1 MVFTTDCAPPPF
13 FSFGWDKKNRIGQK
27 KTKGRC
33 DMEDKL
39 QLIRKIAPDL
49 TEEMIKR
56 YRVLKTVRLLQPCG
70 RRMVVLALGMTERT
84 VRSEIERFSVQKL
97 VLVSKTGMVVTEE
110 GMEVL
115 EGLDT
120 VFSIMTGLSVLEEKL
135 AMLLGVKRVLI
146 AQGDADV
153 SERSRKEMG
162 QLAMRHLLEKT
173 DEKSCIAITGGSSM
187 EDLVLAAPEMS
198 KSMAKMVVP
207 ARGSIGRRMELQ
219 ADTLAVQLA
228 EKLQAEYRLLHLPD
242 NLSET
247 ALEEMKKQPEILE
260 TIQEME
266 RANIL
271 LLGVGNALDMA
282 EKRRLDAEI
291 MANLVKQDAIAE
303 ACGYYFNRSGEV
315 LYRTRSIA
323 IDFDQISKMDEV
335 IVVAGGEK
343 KAESI
348 LAVSKSIPS
357 GIFITDEGAALK
369 MLRALEA

>member
-1 MVFTTDCAPPPF
+1 MGFTTDCAPPPF

-27 KTKGRC
+27 MAKGRC
-33 DMEDKL
+33 KMEEQL

-49 TEEMIKR
+49 TEELIKR

-97 VLVSKTGMVVTEE
+97 VQVSKTGMTVTEE

-135 AMLLGVKRVLI
+135 AEHLGVKRVLI
-146 AQGDADV
+146 AQGDADT

-162 QLAMRHLLEKT
+162 QLATRHLLERT
-173 DEKSCIAITGGSSM
+173 NEKSCIAITGGTAM
-187 EDLVLAAPEMS
+187 EDLVLAAPEMT
-198 KSMAKMVVP
+198 KPLAKMIVP

-228 EKLQAEYRLLHLPD
+228 GKLQADYRLLHLPD

-260 TIQEME
+260 TVQEMQK
-266 RANIL
+266 ANIL
-271 LLGVGNALDMA
+271 LLGVGNALEMA
-282 EKRRLDAEI
+282 EKRRLDEEI
-291 MANLVKQDAIAE
+291 RTSLAAQDAIAE
-303 ACGYYFNRSGEV
+303 ACGYYFNRRGEV

-323 IDFDQISKMDEV
+323 VDFDQIGTMDEV

-348 LAVSKSIPS
+348 LAVSKSIP
-357 GIFITDEGAALK
+357 GGVFITDEGAALK
-369 MLRALEA
+369 MLSILED

>member
-13 FSFGWDKKNRIGQK
+13 FSFGWDKKKQTGHK
-27 KTKGRC
+27 KTKGRWN
-33 DMEDKL
+33 MEDKL
-39 QLIRKIAPDL
+39 LLIRKIAPDL

-97 VLVSKTGMVVTEE
+97 VQVSKTGMTVTEE
-110 GMEVL
+110 GIEVL
-115 EGLDT
+115 DGLDKI
-120 VFSIMTGLSVLEEKL
+120 FSVMTGLSDLEEKL

-146 AQGDADV
+146 AQGDADH

-162 QLAMRHLLEKT
+162 QLAMRHLLEKIN
-173 DEKSCIAITGGSSM
+173 EESCIAITGGTAM
-187 EDLVLAAPEMS
+187 QDLVFAAPEMP
-198 KSMAKMVVP
+198 KPMAKTIVP
-207 ARGSIGRRMELQ
+207 ARGSIGRKMELQ

-260 TIQEME
+260 TIQEMDK
-266 RANIL
+266 ANVL

-282 EKRRLDAEI
+282 EKRRLDEEVRTYLAQQN
-291 MANLVKQDAIAE
+291 AVAE

-323 IDFDQISKMDEV
+323 IDFNEIEKMNEV
-335 IVVAGGEK
+335 IVVAGGQK

-348 LAVSKSIPS
+348 LAVSRSIS
-357 GIFITDEGAALK
+357 GGVFVTDEGAALK
-369 MLRALEA
+369 MLQLLQA

>member
-1 MVFTTDCAPPPF
+1 
-13 FSFGWDKKNRIGQK
+13 
-27 KTKGRC
+27 
-33 DMEDKL
+33 MEDKL

-97 VLVSKTGMVVTEE
+97 VQVSKTGMVVTEE
-110 GMEVL
+110 GLEVL

-135 AMLLGVKRVLI
+135 ALLLGVKRVLI

-173 DEKSCIAITGGSSM
+173 NEKSCIAITGGSSM

-198 KSMAKMVVP
+198 KPMAKMVVP

-247 ALEEMKKQPEILE
+247 ALEEMKKQPEIFE
-260 TIQEME
+260 TIQEMD

-282 EKRRLDAEI
+282 EKRRLDEEI

-357 GIFITDEGAALK
+357 GIFITDEGAAMK
-369 MLRALEA
+369 MLRILEA

>member
-1 MVFTTDCAPPPF
+1 M
-13 FSFGWDKKNRIGQK
+13 
-27 KTKGRC
+27 
-33 DMEDKL
+33 

-97 VLVSKTGMVVTEE
+97 VQVSKTGMVVTEE

-120 VFSIMTGLSVLEEKL
+120 VFSIMTGLSILEEKL
-135 AMLLGVKRVLI
+135 AMLLGVRRVLI
-146 AQGDADV
+146 AQGNADV

-162 QLAMRHLLEKT
+162 QLAMRHLLDKT
-173 DEKSCIAITGGSSM
+173 NEKSCIAITGGTSM

-198 KSMAKMVVP
+198 KPMAKMVVP

-260 TIQEME
+260 TIQEMDQ
-266 RANIL
+266 ANIL

-282 EKRRLDAEI
+282 EKRRLDEEI
-291 MANLVKQDAIAE
+291 KAYLAKQDAIAE
-303 ACGYYFNRSGEV
+303 TCGYYFDRSGEV

-323 IDFDQISKMDEV
+323 IDFDQIGKMDEV

-357 GIFITDEGAALK
+357 GVFITDEGAALK
-369 MLRALEA
+369 MLRVLEA

>member
-13 FSFGWDKKNRIGQK
+13 FSFGWDKKMQIGQK
-27 KTKGRC
+27 KTRGRWS
-33 DMEDKL
+33 MEDKI

-97 VLVSKTGMVVTEE
+97 VQVSKTGMTVTEE
-110 GMEVL
+110 GIEVL
-115 EGLDT
+115 DGLDKI
-120 VFSIMTGLSVLEEKL
+120 FSVMTGLSVLEEKL
-135 AMLLGVKRVLI
+135 AKLLGVKRVLI
-146 AQGDADV
+146 AQGDADC

-173 DEKSCIAITGGSSM
+173 NDKSCIAITGGTAM
-187 EDLVLAAPEMS
+187 EDLVLATPEMT
-198 KSMAKMVVP
+198 KPMAKMIVP
-207 ARGSIGRRMELQ
+207 ARGSIGRKMELQ
-219 ADTLAVQLA
+219 ADTLAVKLA
-228 EKLQAEYRLLHLPD
+228 EKLQSEYRLLHLPD

-247 ALEEMKKQPEILE
+247 ALEEMKKQPEIFE
-260 TIQEME
+260 TIQEMDK
-266 RANIL
+266 ANIL

-282 EKRRLDAEI
+282 EKRRLDEE
-291 MANLVKQDAIAE
+291 VKAYLAQNDAIAE

-323 IDFDQISKMDEV
+323 IDFNEIKKMDEV

-348 LAVSKSIPS
+348 LAVCQSIPS
-357 GIFITDEGAALK
+357 GVFVTDEGAALK
-369 MLRALEA
+369 MINLLEA

>member
-1 MVFTTDCAPPPF
+1 
-13 FSFGWDKKNRIGQK
+13 
-27 KTKGRC
+27 
-33 DMEDKL
+33 MEDKL

-97 VLVSKTGMVVTEE
+97 VQVSKTGMMVTDE

-120 VFSIMTGLSVLEEKL
+120 IFSIMTGLSVLEEKL
-135 AMLLGVKRVLI
+135 ANLLGVKRVLI
-146 AQGDADV
+146 AQGDADI

-162 QLAMRHLLEKT
+162 QLAMCRLLEKT
-173 DEKSCIAITGGSSM
+173 NEESCIAITGGSAM
-187 EDLVLAAPEMS
+187 EDMVLAAPEMS
-198 KSMAKMVVP
+198 KQTAKMIVP

-228 EKLQAEYRLLHLPD
+228 EKLQADYRLLHLPD

-247 ALEEMKKQPEILE
+247 ALEEMKKQPEIYE

-266 RANIL
+266 KANIL

-282 EKRRLDAEI
+282 EKRRLDKEIKTYLAE
-291 MANLVKQDAIAE
+291 NDAVAE
-303 ACGYYFNRSGEV
+303 ACGYYFNKSGEV
-315 LYRTRSIA
+315 LYKTRSIA
-323 IDFDQISKMDEV
+323 IDFNQIENLDEV

-348 LAVSKSIPS
+348 LAVSQSIPS
-357 GIFITDEGAALK
+357 GVFVTDEGAALK
-369 MLRALEA
+369 MLELLEP

>member
-1 MVFTTDCAPPPF
+1 
-13 FSFGWDKKNRIGQK
+13 
-27 KTKGRC
+27 
-33 DMEDKL
+33 MEDKL

-97 VLVSKTGMVVTEE
+97 VQVSKTGMVVTDE
-110 GMEVL
+110 GLEVL

-146 AQGDADV
+146 AQGNADV

-173 DEKSCIAITGGSSM
+173 NEKSRIAITGGSSM

-198 KSMAKMVVP
+198 KPMAKMVVP

-260 TIQEME
+260 TIQEMD

-282 EKRRLDAEI
+282 EKRRLDEEI

-348 LAVSKSIPS
+348 LAVSKSIPG
-357 GIFITDEGAALK
+357 GIFITDEGAAMK

>member
-1 MVFTTDCAPPPF
+1 
-13 FSFGWDKKNRIGQK
+13 
-27 KTKGRC
+27 
-33 DMEDKL
+33 MEDKL

-49 TEEMIKR
+49 AEEMIKR

-97 VLVSKTGMVVTEE
+97 VQVSKTGMMVTEE
-110 GMEVL
+110 GIEVL
-115 EGLDT
+115 DGLDKI
-120 VFSIMTGLSVLEEKL
+120 FSVMTGLSDLEEKL
-135 AMLLGVKRVLI
+135 AKLLGVKRVVI
-146 AQGDADV
+146 AQGDADR

-162 QLAMRHLLEKT
+162 QLAMRYLLERT
-173 DEKSCIAITGGSSM
+173 NEESCIAITGGTAM
-187 EDLVLAAPEMS
+187 EDLVLAAPEMP
-198 KSMAKMVVP
+198 KPTAKMIVP

-219 ADTLAVQLA
+219 ADTLAVKLA

-260 TIQEME
+260 TIQEMDK
-266 RANIL
+266 ANVL

-282 EKRRLDAEI
+282 EKRRLDEDVKKYLAEQN
-291 MANLVKQDAIAE
+291 AVAE

-323 IDFDQISKMDEV
+323 IDFNEIEKMNEI

-348 LAVSKSIPS
+348 LAVSRSIP
-357 GIFITDEGAALK
+357 GGVFVTDEGAALK
-369 MLRALEA
+369 MLQQLKA

>member
-1 MVFTTDCAPPPF
+1 
-13 FSFGWDKKNRIGQK
+13 
-27 KTKGRC
+27 
-33 DMEDKL
+33 MEDKL

-97 VLVSKTGMVVTEE
+97 VQVSKTGMTVTDE

-115 EGLDT
+115 DGLDT
-120 VFSIMTGLSVLEEKL
+120 IFSIMTGLSVLEEKL
-135 AMLLGVKRVLI
+135 AKLLGVKRVLI

-162 QLAMRHLLEKT
+162 QLAMRRLLEKT
-173 DEKSCIAITGGSSM
+173 DEKSCIAITGGTAM

-198 KSMAKMVVP
+198 KPMAKMIVP
-207 ARGSIGRRMELQ
+207 ARGSIGRKMELQ

-228 EKLQAEYRLLHLPD
+228 EKLQADYRLLHLPD

-247 ALEEMKKQPEILE
+247 ALEEMKKQPEISE

-266 RANIL
+266 KANIL

-282 EKRRLDAEI
+282 EKRRLDEEIRIYLAEQE
-291 MANLVKQDAIAE
+291 AVAE
-303 ACGYYFNRSGEV
+303 ACGYYFNKSGEV
-315 LYRTRSIA
+315 LYKTRSIA
-323 IDFDQISKMDEV
+323 IDFNEIDNMDEV

-348 LAVSKSIPS
+348 FAVSQSIP
-357 GIFITDEGAALK
+357 GGVFVTDEGAALK
-369 MLRALEA
+369 IIELLEA